1 MDSNRLSSEPY
12 FNPQQ
17 PGTVCIAIDRYGH
30 YRPSSENALRFL
42 QQGDVETGVRHF
54 LDDNVKA
61 ASLCTYVPDVTLLV
75 FRFQSMKDVP
85 PPVSGQTADRYI
97 RDTLLP
103 FLASESRLPE
113 KKIPLADAVYST
125 LTRGTP
131 DCSVLK
137 KHFMQETGYIEFL
150 GRQRERKNIYRLQPE
165 YVLPLTVVKNDFG
178 YLLFSGNETGREGF
192 RTCIQHV
199 ADHYFDPHCDMGR
212 LDIYEC
218 PVLEG
223 KLPSFIDTVYAPF
236 RYFPVNRF
244 DFSPHRHVAPSAL
257 PEGFTEGLVPLYSHP
272 LRPDADSFAGFI
284 SRFKDDERTQTTVS
298 RENYDIYR
306 LLTVMRNGYMNVH
319 EKPFT
324 YFDTLL
330 PVARKLE
337 QVTQV
342 KNAAAFNADDFR
354 IYSSVLSRQAE
365 AILQRDFDV
374 RGHRSIVNE
383 LDDGNLAFTVGR
395 VKLNS
400 VQRAVL
406 HDGHAVHLP
415 ENDSPENRRQAYC
428 MADRFENRLVTSARP
443 FPGVRTYRMTSDGLI
458 RPVDP
463 EPDGKAKKRE
473 TKSKSNK
480 PKI

>member
-1 MDSNRLSSEPY
+1 MDNRSSSDPY

-17 PGTVCIAIDRYGH
+17 PGVICVAIDKYGH
-30 YRPSSENALRFL
+30 YPPSSENALRFL
-42 QQGDVETGVRHF
+42 QQGDVETGVRQF

-61 ASLCTYVPDVTLLV
+61 AALCTYVPDVTLLV
-75 FRFQSMKDVP
+75 FRFQSMKNVP
-85 PPVSGQTADRYI
+85 PPGSGQTADRYI

-103 FLASESRLPE
+103 FLASESRLPV
-113 KKIPLADAVYST
+113 KKITLADAVYST

-137 KHFMQETGYIEFL
+137 KHFMQESGYIEFL
-150 GRQRERKNIYRLQPE
+150 GGQRERKNIYRLQPE

-178 YLLFSGNETGREGF
+178 YLLFSGNKVGREGF
-192 RTCIQHV
+192 KACIQHV

-218 PVLEG
+218 PVLDG
-223 KLPSFIDTVYAPF
+223 KLPPHIDTAYAPYG
-236 RYFPVNRF
+236 YFPVNGF

-257 PEGFTEGLVPLYSHP
+257 PEGFTDGLTPLYSHP
-272 LRPDADSFAGFI
+272 LRPDAESFGSFI
-284 SRFKDDERTQTTVS
+284 SRFKDDERTRTTVS

-306 LLTVMRNGYMNVH
+306 LLNVARNGYMNVH

-342 KNAAAFNADDFR
+342 KTAAAFNADDFR
-354 IYSSVLSRQAE
+354 IYSSVISRQAE

-383 LDDGNLAFTVGR
+383 LDDGDLTFTVGR

-406 HDGHAVHLP
+406 ADGHAVF
-415 ENDSPENRRQAYC
+415 R
-428 MADRFENRLVTSARP
+428 
-443 FPGVRTYRMTSDGLI
+443 RMTLRKTAAGCTAWPTS
-458 RPVDP
+458 
-463 EPDGKAKKRE
+463 
-473 TKSKSNK
+473 SKTGW
-480 PKI
+480 

>member
-1 MDSNRLSSEPY
+1 
-12 FNPQQ
+12 
-17 PGTVCIAIDRYGH
+17 
-30 YRPSSENALRFL
+30 
-42 QQGDVETGVRHF
+42 
-54 LDDNVKA
+54 
-61 ASLCTYVPDVTLLV
+61 
-75 FRFQSMKDVP
+75 
-85 PPVSGQTADRYI
+85 
-97 RDTLLP
+97 
-103 FLASESRLPE
+103 
-113 KKIPLADAVYST
+113 
-125 LTRGTP
+125 
-131 DCSVLK
+131 
-137 KHFMQETGYIEFL
+137 
-150 GRQRERKNIYRLQPE
+150 
-165 YVLPLTVVKNDFG
+165 
-178 YLLFSGNETGREGF
+178 
-192 RTCIQHV
+192 
-199 ADHYFDPHCDMGR
+199 MGR

-257 PEGFTEGLVPLYSHP
+257 PEGFTEGLVFLYSHP

-319 EKPFT
+319 EKTFT

>member
-1 MDSNRLSSEPY
+1 MLLPGSS
-12 FNPQQ
+12 
-17 PGTVCIAIDRYGH
+17 
-30 YRPSSENALRFL
+30 LFL
-42 QQGDVETGVRHF
+42 QQ
-54 LDDNVKA
+54 
-61 ASLCTYVPDVTLLV
+61 
-75 FRFQSMKDVP
+75 
-85 PPVSGQTADRYI
+85 
-97 RDTLLP
+97 
-103 FLASESRLPE
+103 
-113 KKIPLADAVYST
+113 YS
-125 LTRGTP
+125 
-131 DCSVLK
+131 
-137 KHFMQETGYIEFL
+137 
-150 GRQRERKNIYRLQPE
+150 
-165 YVLPLTVVKNDFG
+165 
-178 YLLFSGNETGREGF
+178 
-192 RTCIQHV
+192 
-199 ADHYFDPHCDMGR
+199 
-212 LDIYEC
+212 
-218 PVLEG
+218 
-223 KLPSFIDTVYAPF
+223 
-236 RYFPVNRF
+236 
-244 DFSPHRHVAPSAL
+244 RHVARGCPCHGPAHVGGLARRIVHVAVVRTHTAGLYHPVRHGGDTEVPDQPYEHEHQIDGRRSVRGEDAQGIPDHFHLAL
-257 PEGFTEGLVPLYSHP
+257 QHQRLYPGEHHPEQVGDGQPEIYADITGQPLDERVLETVEDRYRESEGAQH
-272 LRPDADSFAGFI
+272 GE
-284 SRFKDDERTQTTVS
+284 DDERTQTTVS

-306 LLTVMRNGYMNVH
+306 MLTVMRNGYMNVH

-365 AILQRDFDV
+365 AILQRNFDV

>member
-1 MDSNRLSSEPY
+1 MDNNRLSSEPY
-12 FNPQQ
+12 FTPQQ
-17 PGTVCIAIDRYGH
+17 PGTVCIAIDRYSH

-42 QQGDVETGVRHF
+42 QQGDVEAGVRHF
-54 LDDNVKA
+54 LDDSVKA
-61 ASLCTYVPDVTLLV
+61 AFLCTYVPDVTLLV

-85 PPVSGQTADRYI
+85 PPGSGQTAGRYI

-103 FLASESRLPE
+103 YLASESRQPE
-113 KKIPLADAVYST
+113 KKITLADAVYST

-137 KHFMQETGYIEFL
+137 KHFMQESGYVEFL
-150 GRQRERKNIYRLQPE
+150 GRQCERKNIYRLQPE

-192 RTCIQHV
+192 RVFIQHV
-199 ADHYFDPHCDMGR
+199 ADHYFDPHYDIGR
-212 LDIYEC
+212 LDIHEC
-218 PVLEG
+218 PVLDG
-223 KLPSFIDTVYAPF
+223 KLPPHIDTAYTPYG
-236 RYFPVNRF
+236 YFPVNGF
-244 DFSPHRHVAPSAL
+244 DFSPHRHVAPSEL
-257 PEGFTEGLVPLYSHP
+257 PERFTDRLTPLFSHP

-284 SRFKDDERTQTTVS
+284 SRFKDDERTRTTVS

-306 LLTVMRNGYMNVH
+306 LMTVVRNGYMNVH
-319 EKPFT
+319 EQPFT

-354 IYSSVLSRQAE
+354 IHSSVLSRQAE
-365 AILQRDFDV
+365 AILRRDFDV
-374 RGHRSIVNE
+374 RGHRSIENE
-383 LDDGNLAFTVGR
+383 LNDGELAFTVGR
-395 VKLNS
+395 VRLNS
-400 VQRAVL
+400 VQKAVL
-406 HDGHAVHLP
+406 TDGHAVHLP
-415 ENDSPENRRQAYC
+415 ENDSPENRRQSYC
-428 MADRFENRLVTSARP
+428 MVDRLENRLKTSARP
-443 FPGVRTYRMTSDGLI
+443 FPGVRTYRMTDDGLI
-458 RPVDP
+458 CPVEP
-463 EPDGKAKKRE
+463 EGKARKKE

>member
-1 MDSNRLSSEPY
+1 MS
-12 FNPQQ
+12 Q
-17 PGTVCIAIDRYGH
+17 
-30 YRPSSENALRFL
+30 
-42 QQGDVETGVRHF
+42 
-54 LDDNVKA
+54 
-61 ASLCTYVPDVTLLV
+61 
-75 FRFQSMKDVP
+75 
-85 PPVSGQTADRYI
+85 
-97 RDTLLP
+97 
-103 FLASESRLPE
+103 
-113 KKIPLADAVYST
+113 
-125 LTRGTP
+125 
-131 DCSVLK
+131 
-137 KHFMQETGYIEFL
+137 
-150 GRQRERKNIYRLQPE
+150 
-165 YVLPLTVVKNDFG
+165 
-178 YLLFSGNETGREGF
+178 
-192 RTCIQHV
+192 
-199 ADHYFDPHCDMGR
+199 
-212 LDIYEC
+212 
-218 PVLEG
+218 
-223 KLPSFIDTVYAPF
+223 
-236 RYFPVNRF
+236 
-244 DFSPHRHVAPSAL
+244 
-257 PEGFTEGLVPLYSHP
+257 
-272 LRPDADSFAGFI
+272 

-306 LLTVMRNGYMNVH
+306 MLTVMRNGYMNVH

-365 AILQRDFDV
+365 AILQRNFDV

>member
-17 PGTVCIAIDRYGH
+17 PGTVCIAMDRYGH

-42 QQGDVETGVRHF
+42 QQDDVETGIRHF

-61 ASLCTYVPDVTLLV
+61 ATLCTYVPDVTLLV

-85 PPVSGQTADRYI
+85 PPGAGQTADRYI
-97 RDTLLP
+97 RDTFLP

-113 KKIPLADAVYST
+113 KKITLADAVYST

-137 KHFMQETGYIEFL
+137 RHFMQESGYIEFL
-150 GRQRERKNIYRLQPE
+150 GRQRERKN
-165 YVLPLTVVKNDFG
+165 
-178 YLLFSGNETGREGF
+178 
-192 RTCIQHV
+192 
-199 ADHYFDPHCDMGR
+199 
-212 LDIYEC
+212 
-218 PVLEG
+218 
-223 KLPSFIDTVYAPF
+223 
-236 RYFPVNRF
+236 
-244 DFSPHRHVAPSAL
+244 
-257 PEGFTEGLVPLYSHP
+257 
-272 LRPDADSFAGFI
+272 
-284 SRFKDDERTQTTVS
+284 
-298 RENYDIYR
+298 IYR

-383 LDDGNLAFTVGR
+383 LDDENLAFTVGR

>member
-42 QQGDVETGVRHF
+42 QQDDVETGVRHF

-85 PPVSGQTADRYI
+85 PPGSGQTADRYI

-113 KKIPLADAVYST
+113 KKITLADAVYST

-192 RTCIQHV
+192 RACIQHV

-218 PVLEG
+218 PVLKG

-306 LLTVMRNGYMNVH
+306 LLTVMRNGYMNIH
-319 EKPFT
+319 EQPFT
-324 YFDTLL
+324 YFNELL
-330 PVARKLE
+330 PYAKE
-337 QVTQV
+337 FEKVTQV
-342 KNAAAFNADDFR
+342 KSAGEFDTGKFKRLSTEIRKAADG
-354 IYSSVLSRQAE
+354 
-365 AILQRDFDV
+365 ILKRDFDV
-374 RGHRSIVNE
+374 RGHRSLENMLNDSTVT
-383 LDDGNLAFTVGR
+383 FTVGSR
-395 VKLNS
+395 KLNE
-400 VQRAVL
+400 VQKTAL
-406 HDGHAVHLP
+406 ASGYALYLP
-415 ENDSPENRRQAYC
+415 ENNKEATRHLLFC
-428 MADRFENRLVTSARP
+428 KADFEQGRIEGSSKP
-443 FPGVRTYRMTSDGLI
+443 FGVRTYVIKDGLLC
-458 RPVDP
+458 PLP
-463 EPDGKAKKRE
+463 EEKNTVKKTE
-473 TKSKSNK
+473 NK
-480 PKI
+480 NRHNNNRLK